1 MKKIIHLSDLHIGHK
16 DCAEKFETIILNIAR
31 RMQPVEEYV
40 IVITGDLADN
50 VNKPD
55 QREKAASAIENLKT
69 LGYHV
74 LVVPGNHD
82 YGTGTVGNVKNV
94 RIFKEIFYGDPGITY
109 PKLDIIEETAFI
121 GLDSTAEELNWYDR
135 VLAQGE
141 LGREQLERL
150 RKILEDSSVRN
161 LKKVVYLH
169 HHPFDFKLGR
179 QLKDSDDL
187 RDIIEN
193 KIDVLL
199 FGHYHRSKTSAGKI
213 LHGTWGIPRCY
224 NAGTAT
230 HKNGNPG
237 FHRVIDL
244 SQNDPVT
251 DYDGC
256 FI

>member
-1 MKKIIHLSDLHIGHK
+1 MKKIIHLSDLHIGHM
-16 DCAEKFETIILNIAR
+16 DCDKKFEAIILNINK
-31 RMQPVEEYV
+31 RMQPVEDYV

-50 VNKPD
+50 VTKPF
-55 QREKAASAIENLKT
+55 QRENAALAVEKLKM

-82 YGTGTVGNVKNV
+82 YGTGTIGNIRNV
-94 RIFKEIFYGDPGITY
+94 RIFKEKFYGDPEIQY
-109 PKLDIIEETAFI
+109 PKLDIFDETAFI
-121 GLDSTAEELNWYDR
+121 GLDSTVEELNWHDR
-135 VLAQGE
+135 LLAQGE
-141 LGREQLERL
+141 LGKDQLLRL
-150 RKILEDSSVRN
+150 KRMLDDPSLRS

-187 RDIIEN
+187 REVIEN
-193 KIDVLL
+193 RIDVLL
-199 FGHYHRSKTSAGKI
+199 FGHYHRSKASTGKI
-213 LHGTWGIPRCY
+213 LHGIWGIPRCY

-244 SQNDPVT
+244 SQSDPMK